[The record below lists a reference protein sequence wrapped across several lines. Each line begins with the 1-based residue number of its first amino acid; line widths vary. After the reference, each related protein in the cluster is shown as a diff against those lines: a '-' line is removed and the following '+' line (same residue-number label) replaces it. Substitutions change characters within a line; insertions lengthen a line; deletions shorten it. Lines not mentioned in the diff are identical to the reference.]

1 MNMDHILVGAI
12 TGVLTGLLA
21 GYFGV
26 VLALK
31 HLREQRA
38 FDKQLEWYERTIRA
52 LGNLSR
58 LTIEMEI
65 AAKHRPLDIEAWEKG
80 RVDLQQCLDE
90 AALYAD
96 QESYWELFKTV
107 AKWDQLKEQADTKR
121 IKEFRPLVT
130 LLRGALINLSK
141 PIREKLGFKEIK
153 KK

>member
-1 MNMDHILVGAI
+1 MNIDHILIGAI

-26 VLALK
+26 VLAVK
-31 HLREQRA
+31 HFREQRA

-65 AAKHRPLDIEAWEKG
+65 AAKPLDIESWEKG
-80 RVDLQQCLDE
+80 KADLQQCLDE

-107 AKWDQLKEQADTKR
+107 AKWDQLKEEAEQKGTVR
-121 IKEFRPLVT
+121 EVGPVVG
-130 LLRGALINLSK
+130 LLRTALINLSK
-141 PIREKLGFKEIK
+141 PIREKLGFKEIEK
-153 KK
+153 K

>member
-1 MNMDHILVGAI
+1 MNIDHILVGAI
-12 TGVLTGLLA
+12 TGVIAGLVA

-26 VLALK
+26 LFALK
-31 HLREQRA
+31 QFREQRA

-65 AAKHRPLDIEAWEKG
+65 AAKPLDLGAWEKG
-80 RVDLQQCLDE
+80 KADLQQCLDE

-107 AKWDQLKEQADTKR
+107 AKWDQLKEEANQKGTIR
-121 IKEFRPLVT
+121 EFRPVVG
-130 LLRGALINLSK
+130 LLHNALINLSK
-141 PIREKLGFKEIK
+141 PIRERLGFKEIK

>member
-1 MNMDHILVGAI
+1 MNIDHILIGAI

-65 AAKHRPLDIEAWEKG
+65 AAKPLDIGAWEKG
-80 RVDLQQCLDE
+80 KADLQQCLDE

-107 AKWDQLKEQADTKR
+107 AKWDQLKEEADQKGTVR
-121 IKEFRPLVT
+121 EFGPVVG
-130 LLRGALINLSK
+130 LLRSTLINLSK
-141 PIREKLGFKEIK
+141 PIRERLGFKEIK

>member
-1 MNMDHILVGAI
+1 MNIDHILVGVI
-12 TGVLTGLLA
+12 TGVLTGFVV

-26 VLALK
+26 VFALK
-31 HLREQRA
+31 QFREQRA

-58 LTIEMEI
+58 LTIEMEL
-65 AAKHRPLDIEAWEKG
+65 AAKPLDIEAWERGKAE
-80 RVDLQQCLDE
+80 LQQCLDE
-90 AALYAD
+90 ATLYAD

-107 AKWDQLKEQADTKR
+107 AKWDQLKEEAAQKGT
-121 IKEFRPLVT
+121 IKEFRPVVG
-130 LLRGALINLSK
+130 LLRTALINLSK

>member
-1 MNMDHILVGAI
+1 MHIENVLVGAI
-12 TGVLTGLLA
+12 TGILTGLLA

-26 VLALK
+26 LFALK
-31 HLREQRA
+31 QFRDQRA
-38 FDKQLEWYERTIRA
+38 FDKQLEWYERTIHA

-65 AAKHRPLDIEAWEKG
+65 AAKPLDIEAWEKG
-80 RVDLQQCLDE
+80 KADLQQCLDE
-90 AALYAD
+90 ATLYAD

-107 AKWDQLKEQADTKR
+107 AKWDQLKEEADQKGTMR
-121 IKEFRPLVT
+121 EFRPVVG
-130 LLRGALINLSK
+130 LLRTALINLSK

>member
-1 MNMDHILVGAI
+1 MNIDHILVGAI
-12 TGVLTGLLA
+12 TGVITGLVA

-26 VLALK
+26 LFALK
-31 HLREQRA
+31 QFREQRA

-65 AAKHRPLDIEAWEKG
+65 AAKPLDLGSWEKG
-80 RVDLQQCLDE
+80 KADLQQCLDE

-107 AKWDQLKEQADTKR
+107 AKWDQLKEEANQKGTIR
-121 IKEFRPLVT
+121 EFRPVVG
-130 LLRGALINLSK
+130 LLRNALINLSK
-141 PIREKLGFKEIK
+141 PIRERLGFKEIK

>member
-1 MNMDHILVGAI
+1 MNIDNVLVGTISGAF
-12 TGVLTGLLA
+12 TGLLT

-26 VLALK
+26 VFALK
-31 HLREQRA
+31 QFREQRA

-65 AAKHRPLDIEAWEKG
+65 AAKYRPLDIEAWEKG
-80 RVDLQQCLDE
+80 KADLQQCLDE

-96 QESYWELFKTV
+96 QESYWELIKTV
-107 AKWDQLKEQADTKR
+107 AKWDQLKEEAADKG
-121 IKEFRPLVT
+121 IKEFRPIVA
-130 LLRGALINLSK
+130 LLRAALINLSK

>member
-1 MNMDHILVGAI
+1 MNIDHILIGAI

-65 AAKHRPLDIEAWEKG
+65 AAKPLDIGAWEKG
-80 RVDLQQCLDE
+80 KADLQQCLDE

-107 AKWDQLKEQADTKR
+107 AKWDQLKEEADQ
-121 IKEFRPLVT
+121 KETVREFGPVVG
-130 LLRGALINLSK
+130 LLRSTLINLSK
-141 PIREKLGFKEIK
+141 PIRERLGFKEIK

>member
-1 MNMDHILVGAI
+1 MNIDHILIGAI

-65 AAKHRPLDIEAWEKG
+65 AAKPLDIGAWEKG
-80 RVDLQQCLDE
+80 KADLQQCLDE
-90 AALYAD
+90 AA
-96 QESYWELFKTV
+96 
-107 AKWDQLKEQADTKR
+107 
-121 IKEFRPLVT
+121 
-130 LLRGALINLSK
+130 
-141 PIREKLGFKEIK
+141 
-153 KK
+153 